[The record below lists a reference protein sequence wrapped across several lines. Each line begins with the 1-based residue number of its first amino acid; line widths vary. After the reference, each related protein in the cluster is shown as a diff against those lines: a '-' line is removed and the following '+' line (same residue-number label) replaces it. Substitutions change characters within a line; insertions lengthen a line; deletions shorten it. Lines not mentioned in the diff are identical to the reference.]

1 MTRLEENGTPVAGN
15 GPLSREA
22 LEQRVRELE
31 HENRELRAR
40 LQQVEAEW
48 EIDRDALEWY
58 ERVGM
63 PESEAEM
70 LERVRTGPTISDVM
84 AECEREFADGQK

>member
-1 MTRLEENGTPVAGN
+1 MTHATENGPPAG
-15 GPLSREA
+15 GDGSRSREA

-31 HENRELRAR
+31 NENRHLRAT

-48 EIDRDALEWY
+48 QIDRDALAWY
-58 ERVGM
+58 ERLGM